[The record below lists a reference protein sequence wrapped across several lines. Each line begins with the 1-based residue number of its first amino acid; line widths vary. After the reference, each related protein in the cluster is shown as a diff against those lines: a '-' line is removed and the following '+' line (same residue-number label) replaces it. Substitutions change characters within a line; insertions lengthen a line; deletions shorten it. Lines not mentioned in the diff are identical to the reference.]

1 MPSRIFW
8 KLLVS
13 FTLLVTTSSSLLY
26 GQSTYGS
33 ITGSVADTSG
43 AIVTGA
49 NVTLTNAGTGEKR
62 TQSTGADGLFTFV
75 NLFPGQYRIDVEK
88 QGFKHFV
95 RGAVTVE
102 VQQDTHIA
110 AALQVGEVSQ
120 IVEVTAETPLLQSET
135 SSLGQV
141 VEQRKADELPLNG
154 RNIFNLIIVSPA
166 AVAQGGSGG
175 SPVGQNPFSWGNYQ
189 IGGSFAN
196 QGAEYLDGQPLNIG
210 YINLPI
216 IIPTQD
222 SIGEF
227 KVQYSNLGAEW
238 GKFSGGV
245 TNLST
250 KSGTNGWHGSAYEYF
265 RNEVLNANEYFYKQG
280 EIAGDTPNKRPP
292 WTQNQYG
299 FQFGGPAIK
308 DKTFFYVSWEQYR
321 QRTGSPF
328 LTTVPGANE
337 LTGDFSSLCTLPAAQ
352 GGAGGTF
359 DGAGNCSV
367 ATGQIYDPYSVAA
380 GTGTRNPYLLDPGN
394 PTCPGNCIPSS
405 EFSTATQVL
414 WQKLLPAPN
423 QPGDLNNY
431 LSAAPGGGNTNEF
444 VARGDQNLG
453 RNTHL
458 FGRFAYFGL
467 LDLPSN
473 PLRNRPVR

>member
-1 MPSRIFW
+1 MPSRILRSSLVSLI
-8 KLLVS
+8 LLVS
-13 FTLLVTTSSSLLY
+13 ASLSLY

-43 AIVTGA
+43 AVVTDA
-49 NVTLTNAGTGEKR
+49 NVTLTNLGTQEKR
-62 TQSTGADGLFTFV
+62 TQSSGADGLFTFV

-95 RGAVTVE
+95 RNLTVQ

-120 IVEVTAETPLLQSET
+120 VVEVTGETPLLQSET

-222 SIGEF
+222 
-227 KVQYSNLGAEW
+227 
-238 GKFSGGV
+238 
-245 TNLST
+245 
-250 KSGTNGWHGSAYEYF
+250 
-265 RNEVLNANEYFYKQG
+265 
-280 EIAGDTPNKRPP
+280 
-292 WTQNQYG
+292 
-299 FQFGGPAIK
+299 
-308 DKTFFYVSWEQYR
+308 
-321 QRTGSPF
+321 
-328 LTTVPGANE
+328 
-337 LTGDFSSLCTLPAAQ
+337 
-352 GGAGGTF
+352 
-359 DGAGNCSV
+359 
-367 ATGQIYDPYSVAA
+367 
-380 GTGTRNPYLLDPGN
+380 
-394 PTCPGNCIPSS
+394 
-405 EFSTATQVL
+405 
-414 WQKLLPAPN
+414 
-423 QPGDLNNY
+423 
-431 LSAAPGGGNTNEF
+431 
-444 VARGDQNLG
+444 
-453 RNTHL
+453 
-458 FGRFAYFGL
+458 
-467 LDLPSN
+467 
-473 PLRNRPVR
+473 

>member
-1 MPSRIFW
+1 MPRRILW
-8 KLLVS
+8 SLLAS
-13 FTLLVTTSSSLLY
+13 FTLALLITSSSLLY

-33 ITGSVADTSG
+33 ISGSVADTSG
-43 AIVTGA
+43 AVVA
-49 NVTLTNAGTGEKR
+49 DAKVTLTNQGTAEKR
-62 TQSTGADGLFTFV
+62 TQSTGPDGLFTFV
-75 NLFPGQYRIDVEK
+75 NLFAGQYRIDVEK
-88 QGFKHFV
+88 PGFKHFV
-95 RGAVTVE
+95 RPAVTVE

-222 SIGEF
+222 SVGEF

-280 EIAGDTPNKRPP
+280 ELAGDTPNKRPP

-299 FQFGGPAIK
+299 FQFGGPAI
-308 DKTFFYVSWEQYR
+308 
-321 QRTGSPF
+321 
-328 LTTVPGANE
+328 
-337 LTGDFSSLCTLPAAQ
+337 
-352 GGAGGTF
+352 
-359 DGAGNCSV
+359 
-367 ATGQIYDPYSVAA
+367 
-380 GTGTRNPYLLDPGN
+380 
-394 PTCPGNCIPSS
+394 
-405 EFSTATQVL
+405 
-414 WQKLLPAPN
+414 
-423 QPGDLNNY
+423 
-431 LSAAPGGGNTNEF
+431 
-444 VARGDQNLG
+444 
-453 RNTHL
+453 
-458 FGRFAYFGL
+458 
-467 LDLPSN
+467 
-473 PLRNRPVR
+473 

>member
-1 MPSRIFW
+1 MPSRILW
-8 KLLVS
+8 
-13 FTLLVTTSSSLLY
+13 SLLLSIGVLASTSLSLF
-26 GQSTYGS
+26 GQTTYGS
-33 ITGSVADTSG
+33 IAGAVTDTSG
-43 AIVTGA
+43 AAVTDA
-49 NVTLTNAGTGEKR
+49 NVTLTNLGTQEKR
-62 TQSTGADGLFTFV
+62 TQSTGSDGLFTFV

-95 RGAVTVE
+95 RPEVTVE
-102 VQQDTHIA
+102 VQQNTRVDA
-110 AALQVGEVSQ
+110 AMQVGEVSQ
-120 IVEVTAETPLLQSET
+120 VVEVTSETPLLQTES

-141 VEQRKADELPLNG
+141 VEQRKADEFPLNG
-154 RNIFNLIIVSPA
+154 RNIFNLIIISPA

-222 SIGEF
+222 SVGEF

-250 KSGTNGWHGSAYEYF
+250 KSGTNSWHGSAYEYF
-265 RNEVLNANEYFYKQG
+265 RNKVLNANEYFNKQTELASG
-280 EIAGDTPNKRPP
+280 AKNVAPP

-299 FQFGGPAIK
+299 FQVGGPVIK

-328 LTTVPGANE
+328 TTTVPQPAM
-337 LTGDFSSLCTLPAAQ
+337 LTGDFSSLCTLPVAQ
-352 GGAGGTF
+352 GGAGGAF
-359 DGAGNCSV
+359 VGGVCSAPAG
-367 ATGQIYDPYSVAA
+367 QLYDPYSA
-380 GTGTRNPYLLDPGN
+380 NP
-394 PTCPGNCIPSS
+394 
-405 EFSTATQVL
+405 
-414 WQKLLPAPN
+414 
-423 QPGDLNNY
+423 
-431 LSAAPGGGNTNEF
+431 
-444 VARGDQNLG
+444 
-453 RNTHL
+453 
-458 FGRFAYFGL
+458 
-467 LDLPSN
+467 
-473 PLRNRPVR
+473 